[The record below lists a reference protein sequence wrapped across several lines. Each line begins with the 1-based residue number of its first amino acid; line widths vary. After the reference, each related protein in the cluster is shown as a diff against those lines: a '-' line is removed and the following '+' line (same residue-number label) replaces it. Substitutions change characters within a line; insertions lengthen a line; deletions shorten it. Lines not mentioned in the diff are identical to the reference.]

1 MFHPPRIALRGLQ
14 KATRTSRS
22 GRTYATVP
30 ERNLRTALFFP
41 GHGVQRRGMT
51 RNWIEAFPRICNP
64 FLEEMDEIVKCK
76 LSKIIDEGPS
86 LQLDKTENAQP
97 AIMAQSVMIL
107 RVLEQQFGF
116 RTDEVV
122 DVTLGH
128 SLGEYAALVAAG
140 NLEYKFA
147 LDLVRRRGEV
157 MGECTRKAKEES
169 GEDFGMIALVCEP
182 EQLSSLIDAIRLFLS
197 HASDGA
203 KDDSSALPAV
213 QQVSIANANSKNQ
226 IVLSGSFQRIRS
238 MLVHI
243 REFGGH
249 DPRAVE
255 LKSRS
260 AFHSPIMMPAYEFMK
275 KAVTEDKVMFPGRV
289 PCISNVTARPFDS
302 KRGIINNLARQAI
315 DTVLWWDSLK
325 YLDRE
330 VGCRRYLGVGPGKVG
345 RNLVSKEVG
354 RSSAKGGG
362 VWSITEPHEIE
373 TTLREMESAAKED
386 VITDAE
392 HS

>member
-1 MFHPPRIALRGLQ
+1 MYRPTYTGLRGLKQ
-14 KATRTSRS
+14 ILPRPS
-22 GRTYATVP
+22 RTYGTTP
-30 ERNLRTALFFP
+30 EPTLRTALFFP
-41 GHGVQRRGMT
+41 GHGVQRKGMT
-51 RNWIEAFPRICNP
+51 RPWVEAFPRTCKP
-64 FLEEMDEIVKCK
+64 FLEEMDEIVQCK
-76 LSKIIDEGPS
+76 LSTLIDEGPI

-97 AIMAQSVMIL
+97 AIMAVSIMIL
-107 RVLEQQFGF
+107 RVLEQEFGF
-116 RTDEVV
+116 KTDEVI

-140 NLEYKFA
+140 NLEYAFA
-147 LDLVRRRGEV
+147 LDLVRRRGDV

-182 EQLSSLIDAIRLFLS
+182 DQLDSLIAAVKEFLS
-197 HASDGA
+197 HGAEGA
-203 KDDSSALPAV
+203 KDDSSALPAI
-213 QQVSIANANSKNQ
+213 QQVAIANANSKNQ
-226 IVLSGSFQRIRS
+226 IVLSGSFQRIRNL
-238 MLVHI
+238 LVHI

-275 KAVTEDKVMFPGRV
+275 KALTPDMVTFPGRV
-289 PCISNVTARPFDS
+289 PCISNVTARPFSS
-302 KRGIINNLARQAI
+302 KEDLIQNLARQAV
-315 DTVLWWDSLK
+315 DTILWWDSIK
-325 YLDRE
+325 YLDRQA
-330 VGCRRYLGVGPGKVG
+330 GCRRYLGVGPGKVG

-373 TTLREMESAAKED
+373 DTLRELEATAKEED
-386 VITDAE
+386 K
-392 HS
+392 